1 MFFRFEFY
9 PADLLNV
16 MNGRSDEE
24 AGAIIR
30 QWVIGLIGNNTDCIT
45 DDKARRLAEKMLG
58 RCQEKSD
65 IYRNNRNKAIE
76 KAKEKKAENVAK
88 AEEKKAVKAKPQKH
102 PLYGF
107 TLVNVTE
114 KEEQS
119 LFASYGNALKRMA
132 EVLHNYKEANG
143 KKYASDAGAI
153 RSWVA
158 DKVLKEE
165 NGARSFKSMERKRD
179 AESASSMLTDEQRK
193 YYGV

>member
-45 DDKARRLAEKMLG
+45 DERAKALAEKMLG

-65 IYRNNRNKAIE
+65 IYRANRM
-76 KAKEKKAENVAK
+76 KKADK
-88 AEEKKAVKAKPQKH
+88 PKEEPKPEPKKAVKSRPQKH
-102 PLYGF
+102 PLFGF
-107 TLVNVTE
+107 TLVNVTD
-114 KEEQS
+114 KEEES
-119 LFASYGNALKRMA
+119 LRNAYGDKLQRMA
-132 EVLHNYKEANG
+132 EVLHNYKESNG
-143 KKYASDAGAI
+143 KRYASDAGAI

-158 DKVLKEE
+158 DKVLKDEQ
-165 NGARSFKSMERKRD
+165 GARSFKSMERKRD

>member
-45 DDKARRLAEKMLG
+45 DDKARQLAEKMLG

-76 KAKEKKAENVAK
+76 KAQ
-88 AEEKKAVKAKPQKH
+88 EKKAVAKAKPQKH

-107 TLVNVTE
+107 TLVNVTD
-114 KEEQS
+114 KEEES
-119 LFASYGNALKRMA
+119 LRNAYGDKLQRMA
-132 EVLHNYKEANG
+132 EVLHNYKESKG
-143 KKYASDAGAI
+143 KRYASDAGAI

-165 NGARSFKSMERKRD
+165 QGARSFKSMERKRD
-179 AESASSMLTDEQRK
+179 AESASSMLTDEQKK

>member
-45 DDKARRLAEKMLG
+45 DERAKALAEKMLG

-65 IYRNNRNKAIE
+65 IYRANRL
-76 KAKEKKAENVAK
+76 KKAEK
-88 AEEKKAVKAKPQKH
+88 PKEKPEPTKAVKAKPQKH

-107 TLVNVTE
+107 ALVNVTE

-119 LFASYGNALKRMA
+119 LFASYGDKLQRMA

-143 KKYASDAGAI
+143 KRYASDAGAI

-165 NGARSFKSMERKRD
+165 NGKRGFKAQERERD
-179 AESASSMLTDEQRK
+179 AVNASSMLTDEQRK

>member
-45 DDKARRLAEKMLG
+45 DDKARQLAEKMLG

-65 IYRNNRNKAIE
+65 IYRANRLK
-76 KAKEKKAENVAK
+76 KDKPKEKPEPT
-88 AEEKKAVKAKPQKH
+88 KAVKAKPQKH
-102 PLYGF
+102 PLFGF
-107 TLVNVTE
+107 TLVNVTD
-114 KEEQS
+114 KEEES
-119 LFASYGNALKRMA
+119 LRNAYGDKLKRMA
-132 EVLHNYKEANG
+132 EVLHNYKESKG
-143 KKYASDAGAI
+143 KRYASDAGAI

-158 DKVLKEE
+158 DKVLNEE
-165 NGARSFKSMERKRD
+165 KGKRGFKAQERERD
-179 AESASSMLTDEQRK
+179 AVNASSMLTDEQK
-193 YYGV
+193 EYYGL

>member
-16 MNGRSDEE
+16 MNGRSEEE

-45 DDKARRLAEKMLG
+45 DDKARQLAEKMLG

-76 KAKEKKAENVAK
+76 KAQ
-88 AEEKKAVKAKPQKH
+88 EKKAVAKAKPQKH

-107 TLVNVTE
+107 TLVNAV
-114 KEEQS
+114 
-119 LFASYGNALKRMA
+119 SYT
-132 EVLHNYKEANG
+132 H
-143 KKYASDAGAI
+143 
-153 RSWVA
+153 
-158 DKVLKEE
+158 
-165 NGARSFKSMERKRD
+165 
-179 AESASSMLTDEQRK
+179 LTLPTK
-193 YYGV
+193 A

>member
-45 DDKARRLAEKMLG
+45 DDKARQLAEKMLG
-58 RCQEKSD
+58 RCKEKSE
-65 IYRNNRNKAIE
+65 IYRANRL
-76 KAKEKKAENVAK
+76 KKADKPKENP
-88 AEEKKAVKAKPQKH
+88 EPTKAVKAKPQKH
-102 PLYGF
+102 PLFGF
-107 TLVNVTE
+107 TLVNVTD
-114 KEEQS
+114 KEEES
-119 LFASYGNALKRMA
+119 LRNSYGDKLQRMA
-132 EVLHNYKEANG
+132 EVLHNYKESKG
-143 KKYASDAGAI
+143 KRYASDAGAI

-165 NGARSFKSMERKRD
+165 QGARSFKSMERKRD